1 MLKSMLE
8 VTVIFFALVGALSV
22 WSALVRVSTTY
33 ELDNGRL
40 VTFSTDR
47 SKCEIARAAIE
58 ADDGRFVQTTSPWG
72 ETYRVRR
79 VWCNG

>member
-1 MLKSMLE
+1 MLKTMLQA
-8 VTVIFFALVGALSV
+8 TVIVLAMIGVLAVWGSAVGV
-22 WSALVRVSTTY
+22 YTTY
-33 ELDNGRL
+33 ELENGRL
-40 VTFSTDR
+40 VTFWYDR

-58 ADDGRFVQTTSPWG
+58 ADDGQFVQTTSPWG